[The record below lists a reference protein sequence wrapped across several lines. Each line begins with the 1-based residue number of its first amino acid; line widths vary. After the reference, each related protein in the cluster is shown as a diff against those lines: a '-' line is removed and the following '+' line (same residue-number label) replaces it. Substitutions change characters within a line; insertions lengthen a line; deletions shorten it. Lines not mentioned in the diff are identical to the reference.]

1 MRLCWLNDETKNW
14 NSSRLDHREHL
25 LTWSHI
31 FLDLKLKSELLKKK
45 SHLFHS
51 RRATAAGRHTQ
62 EQLIVCTGSRVSSC
76 LHTSPVCSH
85 LLVCMKNLV
94 TCWALSSISIVCSC
108 ALWKASGVHISEVL
122 PTSRAPKA
130 ADTPITPEEQQLL
143 YLCYRGSHTQKKTSS
158 SFHDRCSSSPSNRAV
173 TTYKNWHVWTVHNA
187 HTAGLRYCDNTASC
201 THKLTGMR
209 LPRQLAT
216 AGMRAEEWKFL
227 FCC

>member
-31 FLDLKLKSELLKKK
+31 FLDLKLKSELLKRK

-51 RRATAAGRHTQ
+51 RRAVAAGRHTQ

-76 LHTSPVCSH
+76 LHTSPVCSY

-94 TCWALSSISIVCSC
+94 MCWALSSISIVCSC

-122 PTSRAPKA
+122 PTSRALKA

-143 YLCYRGSHTQKKTSS
+143 YLCYRGSHTQKKKLLFISRQMFFK
-158 SFHDRCSSSPSNRAV
+158 SFQQSCNHLQKLACLNR
-173 TTYKNWHVWTVHNA
+173 TQRSYSG
-187 HTAGLRYCDNTASC
+187 TALLWQHSLL
-201 THKLTGMR
+201 H
-209 LPRQLAT
+209 P
-216 AGMRAEEWKFL
+216 
-227 FCC
+227 